1 MTIDEYA
8 RYMFKEVSA
17 KAEKLIEDGFMLEI
31 EQGGEVVRINLKDY
45 VREINSK
52 IDEQIQEMEKT
63 KDSAIE

>member
-1 MTIDEYA
+1 MTIDEYV
-8 RYMFKEVSA
+8 RYMFKEVST
-17 KAEKLIEDGFMLEI
+17 KVEKLIEDGFMLEI

-45 VREINSK
+45 VREINGK